1 MVTLFMCVQEQD
13 DYVQPCVLDVNS
25 TTTLIVEG
33 GKIAKFDA
41 ETLNKKI
48 DSDTATKS
56 TAAAI
61 MVIKEDQPKIVLKNT
76 EQNLSLNSRSLKSD
90 PTPQSNS
97 ITNSVV
103 REQSAITANQPVN
116 RRPTT
121 TKQCRVCNIS
131 FNCLSTFI
139 AHKKYYCRN
148 STTEY
153 RNEYKFNGE
162 GYVKIP
168 L

>member
-1 MVTLFMCVQEQD
+1 MCVQEQD
-13 DYVQPCVLDVNS
+13 DYVQPCVLDENS
-25 TTTLIVEG
+25 TTSLIVED

-48 DSDTATKS
+48 DSDTVTKS
-56 TAAAI
+56 TAAMI
-61 MVIKEDQPKIVLKNT
+61 MLIKEDQPKNLLKNT
-76 EQNLSLNSRSLKSD
+76 EQNLSLNNRTLKSD
-90 PTPQSNS
+90 PTQQSNP

-103 REQSAITANQPVN
+103 REQSAITADQPVN
-116 RRPTT
+116 RRPKA

-148 STTEY
+148 STNEY
-153 RNEYKFNGE
+153 RNEYRFNGE